1 MFRELLATEK
11 AKQAKNRWL
20 FKGTYCRDYLN
31 YVCVDEMGKLL
42 RPNYVTE
49 HFGWVI
55 RKYGLRKIRFH
66 DLRHTCASLLL
77 SNGIPMKQIQIW
89 LNHSTFSTT
98 ADIYAHLDFSAQ
110 KQSAATMGAM
120 FQHREASAE

>member
-1 MFRELLATEK
+1 MSKAANTFIMKNQVMFRELLATEK

-66 DLRHTCASLLL
+66 DLRHTYAASFYIFD
-77 SNGIPMKQIQIW
+77 NFI
-89 LNHSTFSTT
+89 
-98 ADIYAHLDFSAQ
+98 
-110 KQSAATMGAM
+110 
-120 FQHREASAE
+120 